1 CLMHARLSAAADET
15 NTVVMNQLLQAQ
27 QRYAD
32 ERKRICHR
40 STRTPVAAEVAEVEL
55 VQRGRVRERQ
65 LALLE
70 RGDQKRRRILG
81 DPRQLFFGAVQV
93 LDRAAVVVLVVGDD
107 EPLGQPTQLRG
118 VERQWLDGVHGYSG
132 VAVRSSNWMIE
143 SAFVQTP
150 NFPAS
155 LKVSSFWS
163 ITCLPS
169 KNTSM
174 WLPIIRTA
182 SSCHTPEATLPFH
195 PANLSRRPLT
205 TWYRCTLSSRAF
217 ARVM

>member
-1 CLMHARLSAAADET
+1 M
-15 NTVVMNQLLQAQ
+15 
-27 QRYAD
+27 
-32 ERKRICHR
+32 
-40 STRTPVAAEVAEVEL
+40 PVAAEVAEVEL

-70 RGDQKRRRILG
+70 RRDQERWRVLG
-81 DPRQLFFGAVQV
+81 DVRQLLLGAVQV

-107 EPLGQPTQLRG
+107 QPLGQPTQLRG

-155 LKVSSFWS
+155 FGRSPACRRRTPRCGCPSSGPRVRATRPRLPCRS
-163 ITCLPS
+163 ILRTCPGA
-169 KNTSM
+169 
-174 WLPIIRTA
+174 P
-182 SSCHTPEATLPFH
+182 
-195 PANLSRRPLT
+195 
-205 TWYRCTLSSRAF
+205 
-217 ARVM
+217 